1 MQCKNIY
8 ICLKKQNDFFI
19 ITNFLNMVNIYLHM
33 QSSIGKIKNIRLNL
47 SHVHCWKTIL
57 PWVVLTP
64 PRSFEFVVTRYNL
77 FYFKSCVFCLIY
89 VIKGK
94 PFNGLKGLE
103 ALSIDTCIFDI
114 NQQFGENKQ
123 YLIKLKIVVQ
133 DGGRYSSHFL
143 ILRWN
148 HISKFSDLNES
159 KAISKPSWNNV

>member
-33 QSSIGKIKNIRLNL
+33 QSSIGKIKTLDLIYHTYTVGRLYCRELCKRLLALLNSSSL
-47 SHVHCWKTIL
+47 DT
-57 PWVVLTP
+57 T
-64 PRSFEFVVTRYNL
+64 F

-103 ALSIDTCIFDI
+103 ALPIDTCIFNI

-123 YLIKLKIVVQ
+123 YLMKLKIVIQ

-143 ILRWN
+143 ILR
-148 HISKFSDLNES
+148 
-159 KAISKPSWNNV
+159 